1 MDAYGTPPG
10 MDSFAEREES
20 PQLQQKYIRNHL
32 IPYNRDTPAQPYE
45 PYSKGIEIKENE
57 IPTYRLGEQ
66 APQRTPIILSV
77 PVETAPVE
85 TAPVKSAP
93 VLPSVVTSPHII
105 PNSIKSIVQEG
116 YTSAPPTGTE
126 KKDGVYL
133 TVIVILLI
141 TILFLVKKLY
151 NLP

>member
-66 APQRTPIILSV
+66 PPKRTPIILS
-77 PVETAPVE
+77 APVE
-85 TAPVKSAP
+85 SAP
-93 VLPSVVTSPHII
+93 ALPSMVPSVTSPHAIS
-105 PNSIKSIVQEG
+105 NSIKSIVQEG
-116 YTSAPPTGTE
+116 YTSAPSTGTE